1 MHCGDTLL
9 FDPDLAG
16 VNTSIQTDPS
26 ATPNPHLW
34 IVLTEPHAPDFQC
47 VIVNLTRQ
55 QPRSDNTVVL
65 RPGDHPF
72 ISKDSVIRY
81 GDALIVDGR
90 DLDGF
95 LKRHKAKGHDPCSP
109 NLVKRILDGAIA
121 SPFTSKKI
129 ADFCKKSLGSL
140 P

>member
-16 VNTSIQTDPS
+16 VNPSVQADPS
-26 ATPNPHLW
+26 AAPNPHLW
-34 IVLTEPHAPDFQC
+34 IVLTEPQAPDFLC

-65 RPGDHPF
+65 RPTDHPF
-72 ISKDSVIRY
+72 INKDSVIRY

-95 LKRHKAKGHDPCSP
+95 LKKHTAKGLDRCSP
-109 NLVKRILDGAIA
+109 DLLKRILDGAIA
-121 SPFTSKKI
+121 SPFTPKKI
-129 ADFCKKSLGSL
+129 ADFCKKSLGS
-140 P
+140 

>member
-47 VIVNLTRQ
+47 VIVNLTRR

-65 RPGDHPF
+65 RQGDHPY
-72 ISKDSVIRY
+72 ITKDSVVRY
-81 GDALIVDGR
+81 GDALIVDAR
-90 DLDGF
+90 DLDGL
-95 LKRHKAKGHDPCSP
+95 LKRHAAKGHDPCSQ
-109 NLVKRILDGAIA
+109 NLLKRILDGAIA

-129 ADFCKKSLGSL
+129 ADFCKKSLG

>member
-16 VNTSIQTDPS
+16 VNTSVQADPS
-26 ATPNPHLW
+26 ATANLHLW

-55 QPRSDNTVVL
+55 QSRSDTTVVL
-65 RPGDHPF
+65 RSGDHPY
-72 ISKDSVIRY
+72 ITKDSVIRY
-81 GDALIVDGR
+81 GDALIVDAR
-90 DLDGF
+90 DLDGL
-95 LKRHKAKGHDPCSP
+95 LKKHAAKGLDRCSP
-109 NLVKRILDGAIA
+109 NLLKRILDGAIA

-129 ADFCKKSLGSL
+129 ADFCKKSLG